1 MTKPTVRL
9 KDDHIILKLGSETCE
24 LIVTDGM
31 TDDATHFAHDNSK
44 SYPRS
49 FRQTAQKIT
58 GRISMNKMT
67 NEDIMNYQKNNAAFR
82 QTKIG
87 KLFATYVSKQQRAE
101 RLDAQMEYTDH
112 YRYEKKL
119 TEYWDEAKAAEVE
132 LLVEL
137 YKIEGLEY
145 ARL

>member
-1 MTKPTVRL
+1 
-9 KDDHIILKLGSETCE
+9 
-24 LIVTDGM
+24 
-31 TDDATHFAHDNSK
+31 
-44 SYPRS
+44 
-49 FRQTAQKIT
+49 
-58 GRISMNKMT
+58 MNKMT

-119 TEYWDEAKAAEVE
+119 TEYWNEAKAAEVE

>member
-1 MTKPTVRL
+1 
-9 KDDHIILKLGSETCE
+9 
-24 LIVTDGM
+24 
-31 TDDATHFAHDNSK
+31 
-44 SYPRS
+44 
-49 FRQTAQKIT
+49 
-58 GRISMNKMT
+58 MNKMT

-87 KLFATYVSKQQRAE
+87 KLFTTYVSKQQRAE

-112 YRYEKKL
+112 GYERTL
-119 TEYWDEAKAAEVE
+119 TKYWNEAKAAEVE

-145 ARL
+145 AKL

>member
-1 MTKPTVRL
+1 MKITKTKL
-9 KDDHIILKLGSETCE
+9 KPPKEKLLSDEYKSEVCQELVDDTDYDDPE
-24 LIVTDGM
+24 LIEAFMEG
-31 TDDATHFAHDNSK
+31 K
-44 SYPRS
+44 R
-49 FRQTAQKIT
+49 
-58 GRISMNKMT
+58 NKMT
-67 NEDIMNYQKNNAAFR
+67 NEDIMNYQKNNTAFR

-119 TEYWDEAKAAEVE
+119 TEYWNEAKAAEVE

>member
-49 FRQTAQKIT
+49 FRQTA
-58 GRISMNKMT
+58 
-67 NEDIMNYQKNNAAFR
+67 
-82 QTKIG
+82 
-87 KLFATYVSKQQRAE
+87 
-101 RLDAQMEYTDH
+101 
-112 YRYEKKL
+112 
-119 TEYWDEAKAAEVE
+119 
-132 LLVEL
+132 
-137 YKIEGLEY
+137 
-145 ARL
+145 